1 MKKISKIIKDIIIG
15 GVLFII
21 PLIVVI
27 LIAEKAFSLA
37 KLLVKPI
44 VKILVAKEILGVAA
58 DIIMALGVILFIF
71 FIAGIISRTPAA
83 RRSIAGLEDKLLSRI
98 PLYTQLKYLSNNL
111 LKFEQ
116 NKSLK
121 TTLVD
126 SDEGKRI
133 AFRIKK
139 INENSSLVYIPDA
152 PNPWSGSLVLI
163 ENKKVKE
170 IDLPVNIAVQIITS
184 LGTESQENIEELVV

>member
-1 MKKISKIIKDIIIG
+1 MKEIAKFIKDMIIG
-15 GVLFII
+15 GLLFII

-27 LIAEKAFSLA
+27 LIAEKAFFLA

-44 VKILVAKEILGVAA
+44 VNVLVSNEILGVAA
-58 DIIMALGVILFIF
+58 DIIMAVAVILFIF
-71 FIAGIISRTPAA
+71 FIAGIISRTIAA
-83 RRSIAGLEDKLLSRI
+83 KRVIARIEDKLLSRI

-121 TTLVD
+121 TVLVD

-139 INENSSLVYIPDA
+139 NNENSSLVYIPDA
-152 PNPWSGSLVLI
+152 PNPWSGSLILV
-163 ENKKVKE
+163 ENIKIKVT
-170 IDLPVNIAVQIITS
+170 DLPVDIALKIITS
-184 LGTESQENIEELVV
+184 LGTESQENIERLVD